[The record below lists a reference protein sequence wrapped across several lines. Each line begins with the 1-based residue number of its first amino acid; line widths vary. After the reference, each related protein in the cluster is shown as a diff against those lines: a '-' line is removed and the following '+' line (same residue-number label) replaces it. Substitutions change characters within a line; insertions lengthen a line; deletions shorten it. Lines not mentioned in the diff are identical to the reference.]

1 MRCGVAWRQSMADE
15 VQAAAA
21 TRRDVGIWGAVLLA
35 LNGMIGA
42 AIFGLPGKLDVAVG
56 SFAPWLL
63 LLAGV
68 GIMPVVLCYADLAG
82 RFDRSG
88 GPQLY
93 AGAAFGQFVGFE
105 AGWMLYAARA
115 ASLAANAHV
124 LAAYAGALWP
134 PLDSPWTIVVTVSA
148 ITLVN
153 VVGIRR
159 AVDTLGGMTML
170 KLAPLIVIGA
180 LGLVLASV
188 PTPRLPEFSAVE
200 GVALA
205 ALYAFVGFEAATIPA
220 GETRNPERN
229 IPRALLLTVS
239 GVTLLYV
246 LVQIAYSASGI
257 GESDAPLA
265 ELAARS
271 IGPAGAV
278 ILGVAAI
285 ASVLANQLSAV
296 TSISRI
302 TSSFAEQGLL
312 PRWFGAISP
321 RFATPANSILAV
333 GAIGLA
339 LALSGTF
346 ISLAVISTVARLF
359 AYLACIAAVP
369 RLDFMEGR
377 TRWGRGILL
386 PMVAGALVL
395 WASSHS
401 RASEWRAFAGFLAV
415 GALLYLMAR
424 LGRRAAAS
432 AAANEPVG
440 P

>member
-1 MRCGVAWRQSMADE
+1 MADE
-15 VQAAAA
+15 PQPAAA
-21 TRRDVGIWGAVLLA
+21 TRRDVGIWGAGLLA

-42 AIFGLPGKLDVAVG
+42 AIFGLPGKLDAAVG

-63 LLAGV
+63 LLAGI
-68 GIMPVVLCYADLAG
+68 GIMPVVLCYADLAS

-93 AGAAFGQFVGFE
+93 AGAAFGQFIGFE

-115 ASLAANAHV
+115 ASLAANSHV

-134 PLDSPWTIVVTVSA
+134 PLDSPWTIVITVSA

-188 PTPRLPEFSAVE
+188 PSPKLPEFSAVE

-220 GETRNPERN
+220 GETRDPERN

-246 LVQIAYSASGI
+246 LVQLAYSASGI

-271 IGPAGAV
+271 IGPAGAA

-312 PRWFGAISP
+312 PRWFGKISP

-333 GAIGLA
+333 GGIGLA

-346 ISLAVISTVARLF
+346 ISLAVISTVSRLF

-369 RLDFMEGR
+369 RLDLLAGKI
-377 TRWGRGILL
+377 RWGKGILL
-386 PMVAGALVL
+386 PLIAGALVL
-395 WASSHS
+395 WAASHS
-401 RASEWRAFAGFLAV
+401 KVGEWRAFAAFLAV
-415 GALLYLMAR
+415 GALLYLFAR
-424 LGRRAAAS
+424 LGRRSGDAALAD
-432 AAANEPVG
+432 
-440 P
+440 

>member
-1 MRCGVAWRQSMADE
+1 MAEDAQPA
-15 VQAAAA
+15 VG
-21 TRRDVGIWGAVLLA
+21 TRRDVGIWGAALLA

-42 AIFGLPGKLDVAVG
+42 AIFGLPGKLDAAVG

-63 LLAGV
+63 LLAGI
-68 GIMPVVLCYADLAG
+68 GIMPVVLCYADLAS
-82 RFDRSG
+82 RFDSSG

-93 AGAAFGQFVGFE
+93 AGTAFGKFVGFE

-134 PLDSPWTIVVTVSA
+134 PLNSVVTIIVTISA

-170 KLAPLIVIGA
+170 KLAPLILIGA
-180 LGLVLASV
+180 LGLLLADI
-188 PTPRLPEFSAVE
+188 PAPKLPEFSAVE

-220 GETRNPERN
+220 GETLDPERN
-229 IPRALLLTVS
+229 IPRALLLTVAS
-239 GVTLLYV
+239 VTLLYV
-246 LVQIAYSASGI
+246 IVQLAYSASGI

-265 ELAARS
+265 ELAAKS
-271 IGPAGAV
+271 LGPAGAV
-278 ILGVAAI
+278 MLGVAAI

-302 TSSFAEQGLL
+302 TSSLADQDLL
-312 PRWFGAISP
+312 PRWFGRISP

-333 GAIGLA
+333 GGIGLA
-339 LALSGTF
+339 LALSGSF
-346 ISLAVISTVARLF
+346 ITLAVISTVARLF
-359 AYLACIAAVP
+359 SYLACIAAIP
-369 RLDFMEGR
+369 RLDLLDGR
-377 TRWGRGILL
+377 TRWGRGVLL
-386 PMVAGALVL
+386 PFIAGALVL
-395 WASSHS
+395 WAASHS
-401 RASEWRAFAGFLAV
+401 NAQEWQAFILFLAA
-415 GALLYLMAR
+415 GALLYFIAR
-424 LGRRAAAS
+424 LSRKAAA
-432 AAANEPVG
+432 
-440 P
+440 

>member
-1 MRCGVAWRQSMADE
+1 MEGAGIKPE
-15 VQAAAA
+15 
-21 TRRDVGIWGAVLLA
+21 TRRDVGLWGAALLA

-82 RFDRSG
+82 RFDASG

-93 AGAAFGQFVGFE
+93 AGKAFGQFIGFE

-115 ASLAANAHV
+115 AALAANAHV
-124 LAAYAGALWP
+124 LSAYAGALWP
-134 PLDSPWTIVVTVSA
+134 PLNGPLTIIVTIAA

-153 VVGIRR
+153 VIGIRR

-170 KLAPLIVIGA
+170 KLAPLILIGA
-180 LGLVLASV
+180 LGLLLA
-188 PTPRLPEFSAVE
+188 PIPMPKLPEFSAVE

-220 GETRNPERN
+220 GETRDPERN
-229 IPRALLLTVS
+229 IPRALLLTVA

-246 LVQIAYSASGI
+246 MVQLAYSASGI

-265 ELAARS
+265 ELAS
-271 IGPAGAV
+271 QSLGPVGVV
-278 ILGVAAI
+278 ILGATAI
-285 ASVLANQLSAV
+285 LSVLANQLSAV

-302 TSSFAEQGLL
+302 TSSFADEGLL
-312 PRWFGAISP
+312 PRWFGTISP
-321 RFATPANSILAV
+321 RFATPANSILTV
-333 GAIGLA
+333 GGIGLA

-346 ISLAVISTVARLF
+346 ITLAVISTVARLF
-359 AYLACIAAVP
+359 AYLACIAAIP
-369 RLDFMEGR
+369 RLDVMAGR
-377 TRWGRGILL
+377 IRWGRGILL
-386 PMVAGALVL
+386 PIVAGALVL
-395 WASSHS
+395 WAASHS
-401 RASEWRAFAGFLAV
+401 NLKEWRAFIAFLAV
-415 GALLYLMAR
+415 GALLYLVAR
-424 LGRRAAAS
+424 WGRRRVA
-432 AAANEPVG
+432 
-440 P
+440 